1 MMIMA
6 AGLENEGGSWMIS
19 VDDVDDVDGVDD
31 VDDVW
36 RQRVRMGEG
45 GG

>member
-1 MMIMA
+1 MA
-6 AGLENEGGSWMIS
+6 AESENEGGSWMIS